1 MLVMEPLIVVG
12 NNKFL
17 IMTLIVFFIIIYNF
31 KNISIFVDE
40 SVNSQHFLSFN
51 FFFFLIFL
59 LIWLL

>member
-12 NNKFL
+12 DNEFL

-51 FFFFLIFL
+51 CFFFFF
-59 LIWLL
+59 

>member
-12 NNKFL
+12 DNEFL

-51 FFFFLIFL
+51 CFFFFFLNFFT
-59 LIWLL
+59 